1 MLILIRF
8 SGDIATKAKGT
19 RAHFQRHLAHNIKDA
34 LSSEGVQY
42 NLRRDWSR
50 FFIET
55 EERRAL
61 EVLPRV
67 FGIKSISIVEARA
80 VRNLDDVVREGE
92 ALFKGRLHGKS
103 FAVRARLGSPEQFD
117 FGAMAIERA
126 LGAALLPYASR
137 VNLDEPDVTVHVE
150 LRDGNAFFFTDQ
162 MMGYG
167 GLPIGV
173 EGQAMALVS
182 GGFDSAVAAWLLLKR
197 GVALDYVSCNLGGAA
212 HAQGVLRVLKIL
224 AERWSYGYQP
234 HLHAVNFNE
243 VLKELQ
249 SKADTKYWQ
258 VLLKRLMYRCAEKIA
273 KERKALGIVTG
284 EAVGQVSSQTLANLF
299 AISQSVQMPV
309 LRPLLGFD
317 KEEIIKYS
325 KQIGTYEFSA
335 TVQEYCAIVPKHPAI
350 SAPLKNVLAEEA
362 KLDLSVLDRAIA
374 ERKVLKLRALRP
386 EDLEIPQL
394 EIAEIPE
401 GAVVI
406 DLRPRRSYEAWHWPE
421 AIHSDFLQA
430 LNNYSAFDRDK
441 TYVLYCELGLK
452 SAHLAELMRQ
462 AGFRAYNFKGGLRAL
477 LRYAIERNLVPPELL
492 PQI

>member
-8 SGDIATKAKGT
+8 SGDIATKARGT
-19 RAHFQRHLAHNIKDA
+19 RAHFQRLLARNIKDA

-42 NLRRDWSR
+42 DLKLDWSR

-55 EERRAL
+55 EDPRAL

-67 FGIKSISIVEARA
+67 FGIKSVSHVEARP
-80 VRNLDDVVREGE
+80 VSRLDDVVCEGE
-92 ALFKGRLHGKS
+92 ALFKEKVKGKS
-103 FAVRARLGSPEQFD
+103 FAVRARLGSPERFD
-117 FGAMAIERA
+117 FGALAIERA
-126 LGAALLPYASR
+126 LGAALLPYADR
-137 VNLDEPDVTVHVE
+137 VDLQEPDVTAHVE

-162 MMGYG
+162 VKGYG

-173 EGQAMALVS
+173 EGRAVALVS

-197 GVALDYVSCNLGGAA
+197 GVALDYVFCNLGGAA
-212 HAQGVLRVLKIL
+212 HEQGVLRVLKIL

-234 HLHAVNFNE
+234 HLHAVNFTE

-249 SKADTKYWQ
+249 SRTATKYWQ

-273 KERKALGIVTG
+273 GERKALGIVTG

-317 KEEIIKYS
+317 KEEIVKYS

-350 SAPLKNVLAEEA
+350 SASLENVLAEEE
-362 KLDLSVLDRAIA
+362 KLDFSVLERALA
-374 ERKVLKLRALRP
+374 ERRVLKLRALRP
-386 EDLEIPQL
+386 EDLEIPKL
-394 EIAEIPE
+394 EIEEIPE

-421 AIHSDFLQA
+421 ARHLDFLQA
-430 LNNYSAFDRDK
+430 LNTYSSFDQTK

-462 AGFRAYNFKGGLRAL
+462 AGFQAYNFKGGLRAL
-477 LRYAIERNLVPPELL
+477 LRYAIEKDLVPPELL
-492 PQI
+492 PP